1 MTSNV
6 YEWIKKDKNR
16 ENILVS
22 MTQPLTAKQI
32 SRKTGIGKDS
42 CSYLLSKFAA
52 KGVTVCLNPNA
63 RSSRLYWITDLGG
76 KCQRRLRP
84 GLSELTRD
92 LPSVNWELYGWVCY
106 NHRAAVIRILSEP
119 MQPSEMKRKLRQ
131 TGSEVRISA
140 NNIRDII
147 RLFHKKGIVRQVAV
161 RKKAHPRYEL
171 TAQGIQ
177 IQKLLNRAHSPL

>member
-6 YEWIKKDKNR
+6 YEWISEDKIR

-32 SRKTGIGKDS
+32 SRKTGISKDT

-52 KGVTVCLNPNA
+52 KDIIVCLNPCVRN
-63 RSSRLYWITDLGG
+63 SRLYWVTDFGE
-76 KCQRRLRP
+76 KCQRHLCP
-84 GLSELTRD
+84 DLPESTWD

-106 NHRAAVIRILSEP
+106 NHRAAVIRVLTKP

-131 TGSEVRISA
+131 IGSDVKISA

-147 RLFHKKGIVRQVAV
+147 RLFHKNGIVRQVSI
-161 RKKAHPRYEL
+161 RKKAHPRYKL
-171 TAQGIQ
+171 TEQGIQ
-177 IQKLLNRAHSPL
+177 IQKLLNQARIQL

>member
-1 MTSNV
+1 M
-6 YEWIKKDKNR
+6 
-16 ENILVS
+16 S